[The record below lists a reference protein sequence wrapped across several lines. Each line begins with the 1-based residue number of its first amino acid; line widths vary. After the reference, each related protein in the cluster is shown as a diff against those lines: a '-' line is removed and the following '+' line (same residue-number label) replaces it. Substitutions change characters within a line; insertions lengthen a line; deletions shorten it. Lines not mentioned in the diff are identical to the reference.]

1 MPGHRSLTFPASWVG
16 LPPVPQGDG
25 ASVQQGTIVVSITE
39 NLSTVAGAA
48 DLVAEI
54 DALGKRLAQVRE
66 RIGRIIFG
74 QGEVVDQ
81 ALITLLAGGHA
92 LLIGVP
98 GLAKTR
104 LVETLGT
111 VLGLDDKRI
120 QCTPDL
126 MPADIL
132 GSEVLEESETGRRSF
147 RFIPGPVFCQLL
159 MADEINRASPR
170 TQSALLQAMQE
181 GRVSVAGQYH
191 ALPRPFHVLAT
202 QNPLEQEGTYP
213 LPEAQLDR
221 FLLQIDVG
229 YPDLAA
235 ERQMLIATTGIT
247 EEQVTA
253 ALSANELQTAQ
264 RLVRRVPV
272 GESVVEAI
280 LNLVRSGR
288 PDESEIAE
296 ARQHV
301 AWGPGPRASQALM
314 LACRARA
321 LLQGRLAPSIDD
333 VVALAPPVLRHRMA
347 LNFAARA
354 DGITM
359 AQVIDRLVAPFV

>member
-1 MPGHRSLTFPASWVG
+1 MSISEG
-16 LPPVPQGDG
+16 LSPDAGD
-25 ASVQQGTIVVSITE
+25 
-39 NLSTVAGAA
+39 AA
-48 DLVAEI
+48 TLVNEI
-54 DALGKRLAQVRE
+54 DALGHRLAAVRD
-66 RIGRIIFG
+66 RIGRVIFG
-74 QGEVVDQ
+74 QREVIDQ

-111 VLGLDDKRI
+111 VLGLDDKRV

-132 GSEVLEESETGRRSF
+132 GSEVLEESDTGRRSF
-147 RFIPGPVFCQLL
+147 RFIEGPVFCQLL

-191 ALPRPFHVLAT
+191 SLPKPFHVLAT

-221 FLLQIDVG
+221 FILQIDVG

-235 ERQMLIATTGIT
+235 ERQMLLATTGVG
-247 EEQVTA
+247 EEPATA
-253 ALSANELQTAQ
+253 VLNTGELASAQ
-264 RLVRRVPV
+264 RLIRRIPV
-272 GESVVEAI
+272 GESIVEAI
-280 LNLVRSGR
+280 LSLVRAGR
-288 PDESEIAE
+288 PDSSRLGE
-296 ARQHV
+296 ARQHI

-321 LLQGRLAPSIDD
+321 LLDGRLSPSTDD
-333 VVALAPPVLRHRMA
+333 VVALAAPVLRHRMA
-347 LNFAARA
+347 LTFAARA
-354 DGITM
+354 DGITVD
-359 AQVIDRLVAPFV
+359 QIIERLVAPLR

>member
-1 MPGHRSLTFPASWVG
+1 VTVAEPSSSPSSSLGPEIERLGHR
-16 LPPVPQGDG
+16 
-25 ASVQQGTIVVSITE
+25 
-39 NLSTVAGAA
+39 
-48 DLVAEI
+48 
-54 DALGKRLAQVRE
+54 LGEVRE
-66 RIGRIIFG
+66 QIGQVIFG
-74 QGEVVDQ
+74 QREVIDQ
-81 ALITLLAGGHA
+81 ALITLLSGGHA

-132 GSEVLEESETGRRSF
+132 GSEVLEESESGSRSF
-147 RFIPGPVFCQLL
+147 RFLPGPVFCQLL

-181 GRVSVAGQYH
+181 GRVSVAGHYH
-191 ALPRPFHVLAT
+191 PLPRPFHVLAT

-221 FLLQIDVG
+221 FLLQIDVS

-235 ERQMLIATTGIT
+235 ERQMLLATTGASERQASAIL
-247 EEQVTA
+247 TA
-253 ALSANELQTAQ
+253 DELIEAQ
-264 RLVRRVPV
+264 RLVRRLPV
-272 GESVVEAI
+272 GESVVDAI
-280 LNLVRSGR
+280 LALVRSGR
-288 PDESEIAE
+288 PDDKATHETTKHI
-296 ARQHV
+296 

-321 LLQGRLAPSIDD
+321 LMGGRFAPSLDD

-354 DGITM
+354 EGISM
-359 AQVIDRLVAPFV
+359 SDILNKLMEPFR

>member
-1 MPGHRSLTFPASWVG
+1 MSATAPVNPAS
-16 LPPVPQGDG
+16 
-25 ASVQQGTIVVSITE
+25 
-39 NLSTVAGAA
+39 A
-48 DLVAEI
+48 DLVAEVE
-54 DALGKRLAQVRE
+54 AVGRCLGLARA
-66 RIGRIIFG
+66 RIGEIIFG
-74 QGEVVDQ
+74 QQEVVEQ
-81 ALITLLAGGHA
+81 ALITVLCGGHA

-111 VLGLDDKRI
+111 ILGLDEKRV

-147 RFIPGPVFCQLL
+147 RFIEGPVFCQLL

-181 GRVSVAGQYH
+181 GRVSIAGRYH
-191 ALPRPFHVLAT
+191 PLPRPFHVLAT

-221 FLLQIDVG
+221 FLLQIDVD
-229 YPDLAA
+229 YPDRDA
-235 ERQMLIATTGIT
+235 EREMLLATTG
-247 EEQVTA
+247 TA
-253 ALSANELQTAQ
+253 EDRPRPAMNVAELTAAQ
-264 RLVRRVPV
+264 RLVRRIPV

-280 LNLVRSGR
+280 LALVRSGR
-288 PDESEIAE
+288 PSGSDGSAADIN
-296 ARQHV
+296 RFV
-301 AWGPGPRASQALM
+301 SWGPGPRASQALM

-321 LLQGRLAPSIDD
+321 LIDGRFSPSVDD
-333 VVALAPPVLRHRMA
+333 VVALAPSVLRHRMA
-347 LNFAARA
+347 VSFAGRA
-354 DGITM
+354 EGITVTR
-359 AQVIDRLVAPFV
+359 VIEQISAPFR

>member
-1 MPGHRSLTFPASWVG
+1 MTDSSTLDSASPDRQ
-16 LPPVPQGDG
+16 L
-25 ASVQQGTIVVSITE
+25 
-39 NLSTVAGAA
+39 
-48 DLVAEI
+48 AEI
-54 DALGKRLAQVRE
+54 DALGDRMGKIRLQVE
-66 RIGRIIFG
+66 RVIFG
-74 QGEVVDQ
+74 QQHVVDQ
-81 ALITLLAGGHA
+81 ALITILAGGHG

-98 GLAKTR
+98 GLAKTK

-111 VLGLDDKRI
+111 VFGLEDKRI

-126 MPADIL
+126 MPADIV
-132 GSEVLEESETGRRSF
+132 GSEVLEEDASGKRSF
-147 RFIPGPVFCQLL
+147 RFLPGPVFCQVL

-181 GRVSVAGQYH
+181 QNVTVAGQTH

-229 YPDLAA
+229 YPDAEA
-235 ERQMLIATTGIT
+235 ERRMLLATTGAG
-247 EEQVTA
+247 EETA
-253 ALSANELQTAQ
+253 SAVMSGEELIAAQALLR
-264 RLVRRVPV
+264 RLPV

-280 LNLVRSGR
+280 LAIVRAGR
-288 PDESEIAE
+288 RETTEIE
-296 ARQHV
+296 EVTRHV

-314 LACRARA
+314 LAVRARA
-321 LLQGRLAPSIDD
+321 VIQGRISPSVDD
-333 VVALAPPVLRHRMA
+333 VIALAHPVLRHRMA

-354 DGITM
+354 EGVTLDS
-359 AQVIDRLVAPFV
+359 VIDRLCDRHL